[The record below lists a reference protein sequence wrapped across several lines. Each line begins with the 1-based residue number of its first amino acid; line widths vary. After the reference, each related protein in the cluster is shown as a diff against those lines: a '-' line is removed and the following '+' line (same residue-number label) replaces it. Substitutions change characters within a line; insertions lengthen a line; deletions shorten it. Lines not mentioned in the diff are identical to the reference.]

1 MNKEQ
6 RAALEAAGYRL
17 GDAKDF
23 LGLSDAESALVEMR
37 LALTKEIRNLREE
50 SKLTQSE
57 LGKLLHSS
65 QSRVAKM
72 EAGASDVSL
81 DLLFRGYLA
90 VGGSV
95 VIRPA
100 KVFKTR
106 HGKKI
111 LPKYG
116 TVRILQEK
124 KRSQVEIK

>member
-1 MNKEQ
+1 MDKEKKL
-6 RAALEAAGYRL
+6 ALEAAGYRI

-23 LGLSDAESALVEMR
+23 LGLSDAECALVEMR
-37 LALTKEIRNLREE
+37 LALTKEIRNLRE
-50 SKLTQSE
+50 KRNLTQTE
-57 LGKLLHSS
+57 LGRMLHSS

-100 KVFKTR
+100 KAQKTR
-106 HGKKI
+106 QGKKTT
-111 LPKYG
+111 PKNG
-116 TVRILQEK
+116 AVRIVQGT
-124 KRSQVEIK
+124 RRPQVEIK